1 VEITAPSSAID
12 VAKTNHSPKARSLTA
27 VHAAWCIGPQ
37 RVAIACA
44 EDSRPAACC
53 IVDALIARGYD
64 AELQTGADARS
75 ALRRDHDDP
84 GRLRVLWLPDHG
96 HKPTKDKLRR
106 ALDPQGAGDV
116 LVLASPTPRGVIEAI
131 EAFASG
137 KERPRARSGP
147 RRTYLD
153 HPTRCE
159 ATLDVR
165 GFMGATFG
173 AAAATAAVL
182 LAVRFGSEMLTPSA
196 ASQPVQATKA
206 ATPVAPVAPRA
217 VRRPVM
223 DPTVLGATALPL
235 EDPIDE
241 VAEPMPRR
249 VRVRE
254 RAAIA
259 PARVEPTLE
268 EAPLEQLAITE
279 PHARVD
285 LTPTSSPAM
294 ASSQTATIDPL
305 GD

>member
-1 VEITAPSSAID
+1 

-27 VHAAWCIGPQ
+27 VHAAWCIGPR

-53 IVDALIARGYD
+53 IVDALVARGYD
-64 AELQTGADARS
+64 AELQTGSDARS
-75 ALRRDHDDP
+75 ALRRDDDP

-96 HKPTKDKLRR
+96 DRPTKDKLRR

-147 RRTYLD
+147 RRTYLE

-159 ATLDVR
+159 ATVDVR
-165 GFMGATFG
+165 GFMGATLG

-182 LAVRFGSEMLTPSA
+182 LAVRFGSEMMMPSA
-196 ASQPVQATKA
+196 SSQDVQAIPA
-206 ATPVAPVAPRA
+206 AHPITPIAPRPL
-217 VRRPVM
+217 RRPVM
-223 DPTVLGATALPL
+223 DPTVLGATVLPL

-241 VAEPMPRR
+241 VGEPSTTVR

-254 RAAIA
+254 RAAA
-259 PARVEPTLE
+259 VPARFELPID
-268 EAPLEQLAITE
+268 EAPLETTAIAE
-279 PHARVD
+279 PRARVE
-285 LTPTSSPAM
+285 LTPTSSPAIER
-294 ASSQTATIDPL
+294 SQLATIDPF